1 MRSFKFLIPVVV
13 AIVVAMVVLFCPRHG
28 RAQLATTVTTPSPL
42 PTPAPT
48 PRPFN
53 VTRLF
58 HCNCTSPGNPVLW
71 AGNVEASSYFQ
82 ARQMGTSQCLAYIGA
97 KPVSPL
103 IPTPVAASGAPPTF
117 APLTAN
123 PCMNCACN

>member
-1 MRSFKFLIPVVV
+1 MIKSLKILVPVV
-13 AIVVAMVVLFCPRHG
+13 AAAVVLFWPGHG
-28 RAQLATTVTTPSPL
+28 RAQLATNIPTPSPI
-42 PTPAPT
+42 PTAKPT
-48 PRPFN
+48 PRPIN

-71 AGNVEASSYFQ
+71 AGNVQATSYFQ
-82 ARQMGTSQCLAYIGA
+82 ARQMGTNQCLAYIGG
-97 KPVSPL
+97 KPVSPI
-103 IPTPVAASGAPPTF
+103 IPTPAVGLGAMPTF